1 MGKVVKPANSVEEAK
16 LDLMRLR
23 FRRVLGE
30 EVAPCS
36 LKQARA
42 KVRAAVIAN
51 NQEKKDA

>member
-1 MGKVVKPANSVEEAK
+1 MKPANSVEEAK